1 MCHKENLYFDV
12 IKKVKLS
19 LQKFVI
25 FNMITDSFLVEKQG
39 TCKEVRLQKLI
50 KFRLSRWYSFWHFFS
65 CLEMTNHL
73 RRVSPPHFLQN
84 VFIKTSEACFKKPFN
99 FLNC

>member
-73 RRVSPPHFLQN
+73 RRVSPPFFLQN
-84 VFIKTSEACFKKPFN
+84 VFIKTSEVCFKKPFN
-99 FLNC
+99 FSNC

>member
-1 MCHKENLYFDV
+1 MCNKENLYFDV

-50 KFRLSRWYSFWHFFS
+50 KFRLSR
-65 CLEMTNHL
+65 
-73 RRVSPPHFLQN
+73 
-84 VFIKTSEACFKKPFN
+84 
-99 FLNC
+99 